1 MYKEDTKGASLIEYQ
16 SALERI
22 AKRVGVVGLSQQP
35 DQLATAICLAIDHLA
50 SGEKLKK
57 TGPVS
62 ESRPINSTIHKIK
75 LGGAANVVLRQGA
88 APKLE
93 VFSGDE
99 KDLAKVITT
108 IYGNTMT
115 IDTKPRTAIVF
126 GKNGEGRPHGVTQI
140 ITGNC
145 GVMAGRNIYSAGGS
159 IHINRNYG
167 QVVGAEN
174 TFDTVPHIE
183 ITLPNVNSISVSGA
197 VDITCEYIEQ
207 EELSIDVS
215 GAGDVKV
222 KGEVTLFQ
230 ADVSGAGS
238 IKGYGLSSVKG
249 RLHVSGTGK
258 IKATVT
264 QELWARAS
272 GVGVIKVAGKP
283 IHRDAETSGL
293 GKIKFA

>member
-1 MYKEDTKGASLIEYQ
+1 MSKEESTSLIEYQ
-16 SALERI
+16 VALEQI
-22 AKRVGVVGLSQQP
+22 AKRVGVVDLSQQP

-50 SGEKLKK
+50 SGGKLKE
-57 TGPVS
+57 TGHVS
-62 ESRPINSTIHKIK
+62 ESRPINSSIHKIK
-75 LGGAANVVLRQGA
+75 LDGAANVLLRQGTE
-88 APKLE
+88 PKLE
-93 VFSGDE
+93 VFSGD
-99 KDLAKVITT
+99 KKNLAEIKT
-108 IYGNTMT
+108 IISGNTLT
-115 IDTKPRTAIVF
+115 IDTKPTTAIVF
-126 GKNGEGRPHGVTQI
+126 GKNGEGRHGATQI
-140 ITGNC
+140 LTGNC

-159 IHINRNYG
+159 IHISRNYG

-174 TFDTVPHIE
+174 IFDTVPHIE
-183 ITLPNVNSISVSGA
+183 ITLPNVNSLSVSGA

-222 KGEVTLFQ
+222 SGEVTLFQ

-249 RLHVSGTGK
+249 RLHVSGAGK
-258 IKATVT
+258 IKTTVA
-264 QELWARAS
+264 QDLLARAS
-272 GVGVIKVAGKP
+272 GAGVIKVGGKP